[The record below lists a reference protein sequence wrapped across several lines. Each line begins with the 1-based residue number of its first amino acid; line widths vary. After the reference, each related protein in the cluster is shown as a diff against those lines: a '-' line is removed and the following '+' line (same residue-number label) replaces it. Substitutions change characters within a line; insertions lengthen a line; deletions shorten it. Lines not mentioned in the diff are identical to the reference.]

1 VVVQPRLIE
10 VMSRVETQSE
20 KILDGTFRKAL
31 ILILTSTIFGLIALL
46 IYRFVTEVL
55 IKGNV

>member
-1 VVVQPRLIE
+1 MVVQPRLIE

-20 KILDGTFRKAL
+20 KILDATFRKAL
-31 ILILTSTIFGLIALL
+31 ILVLTSTIFGLIALL
-46 IYRFVTEVL
+46 IYRFVTEGL